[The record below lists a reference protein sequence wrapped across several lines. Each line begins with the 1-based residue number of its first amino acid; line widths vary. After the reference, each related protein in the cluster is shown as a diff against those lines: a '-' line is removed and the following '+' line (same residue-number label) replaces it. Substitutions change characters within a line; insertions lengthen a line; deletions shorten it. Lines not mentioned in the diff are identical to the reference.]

1 MPACQCGAGACYDAK
16 FDDRRAEADLRHYRR
31 KGPDRSTR
39 LLLDALR
46 AQGVEGAGLLDI
58 GGGVGVV
65 QHELLGGGAA
75 RATQVDASQPYLAV
89 AKREAARRGNAE
101 RATFLHGD
109 FVDLAPTVDDADIVT
124 LDRVICCYADMESL
138 VAASAGKATRL
149 YGIVVPRDRWWV
161 RAGNRMGNLARRLR
175 RESFR
180 TFVHPVLAI
189 DAAVRRQRFVPL
201 SSART
206 FVWQILVYAR

>member
-1 MPACQCGAGACYDAK
+1 VCYDAK
-16 FDDRRAEADLRHYRR
+16 FDDRQAKADLRNYRR
-31 KGPDRSTR
+31 KGPDRSAR

-46 AQGVEGAGLLDI
+46 TQGVEGSSLLDI

-65 QHELLGGGAA
+65 QHELLDAGAA
-75 RATQVDASQPYLAV
+75 RATHVDASQPYLAV
-89 AKREAARRGNAE
+89 AEREAARRGNAE

-109 FVDLAPTVDDADIVT
+109 FVDLAPTVADADIVT

-138 VAASAGKATRL
+138 VATSAGKARRL

-161 RAGNRMGNLARRLR
+161 RAGNRLANLVRGVQ
-175 RESFR
+175 REPFR
-180 TFVHPVLAI
+180 TFVHPVVVI
-189 DAAVRRQRFVPL
+189 DAAVRRQRFVPV

-206 FVWQILVYAR
+206 FVWQILVYAS